1 MTFVS
6 VNSLYFFASLTLMFW
21 LGYARGYK
29 AGWTKAVAACHAM
42 FDNTLTEIMEGRD
55 ANK

>member
-29 AGWTKAVAACHAM
+29 VGWARAVAACHAM
-42 FDNTLTEIMEGRD
+42 FSNTLTEIMEGCD